1 MLHTAIEQ
9 SPARRFTDV
18 LRAKSEPGVTYE
30 SKGAVAEQAFA
41 LQIVLEGAVLRQRF
55 LADGRRHTVA
65 VYYRDDAINLGR
77 YAGANAPDTDYLLAL
92 KGSVI
97 GSVPD
102 DVVKRLRGLAGPGF
116 DGIGALV
123 YRELGIARERMISL
137 GQRSAIE
144 AMAHFLCE
152 TLIRCARPMTDFK
165 SERCRL
171 QMTQEMLASVLGISS
186 VHVNRVLQEL
196 RRQKLADIIDNE
208 LIVYDYDRLAELAE
222 FDAGYLAPL

>member
-9 SPARRFTDV
+9 SEARRLTDV
-18 LRAKSEPGVTYE
+18 LRAKSEPSVVFD
-30 SKGAVAEQAFA
+30 SKGPVAEKASS

-65 VYYRDDAINLGR
+65 VYYQDDVINLGR
-77 YAGANAPDTDYLLAL
+77 YAGAAASETDYLLAV

-97 GSVPD
+97 GSVAD
-102 DVVKRLRGLAGPGF
+102 DMVNMLRAEAAPGL
-116 DGIGALV
+116 DGVGVLV
-123 YRELGIARERMISL
+123 YRELGIAQERMTSL

-144 AMAHFLCE
+144 AMAHFFCE
-152 TLIRCARPMTDFK
+152 TLIRCARPLANFRQ
-165 SERCRL
+165 EHCRL

-196 RRQKLADIIDNE
+196 RRQKLADIVDSE
-208 LIVYDYDRLAELAE
+208 LIVYDYERLAELAE
-222 FDAGYLAPL
+222 FDDGYLSPI